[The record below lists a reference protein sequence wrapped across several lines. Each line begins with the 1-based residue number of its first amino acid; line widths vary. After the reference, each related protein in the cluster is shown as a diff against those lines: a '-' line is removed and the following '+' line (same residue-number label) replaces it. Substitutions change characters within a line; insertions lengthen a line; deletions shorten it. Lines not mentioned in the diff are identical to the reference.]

1 MLTWQRTKTIS
12 ALAVPVGIALGSTL
26 MMSLIDLAMVGTLGN
41 HAVAAVGLA
50 AFSHTLVLAFVTG
63 IAPAVHGMVARRR
76 GQGSKD
82 PLCLPLNAG
91 IVAALL
97 VGIPLS
103 IVCFIFTPFLFSL
116 ISSDPQVT
124 KIGVPFLR
132 TLYTAIV
139 AAGLHQAFKG
149 YWAGMER
156 PNVSMAIVLFMNVIN
171 CTGNYLL
178 IHGNFGAPKLGAT
191 GAAVAT
197 VTSLWIGVLINFFLV
212 WRSGRTQGFLTARPV
227 KPLISK
233 VFRMG
238 VPATMQEFFYSAG
251 YIAFFWIVGQIGTA
265 ELAASSVLV
274 RITLVLVLLA
284 MSVGSA
290 SATLV
295 SKSLGEGDPDA
306 AHQWG
311 WDAGKLGVILITLI
325 GVPLFLFP
333 EQTLSLFLTNARTIE
348 LAIIPLQMIAA
359 TTGLGSLIWIFA
371 YTLYTVGD
379 GKRVTLISFSAQW
392 LFFIPAAWLVG
403 PYLKYGLLQI
413 WLVQMAYGII
423 ATTLITSIWA
433 DGRWKKIR
441 I

>member
-1 MLTWQRTKTIS
+1 MISWERTKTIS
-12 ALAVPVGIALGSTL
+12 ALAIPVGIALGSTL

-41 HAVAAVGLA
+41 YAVAAVGLA
-50 AFSHTLVLAFVTG
+50 AFSHTLVLAFITG
-63 IAPAVHGMVARRR
+63 IAPAVQGMVARRR

-91 IVAALL
+91 LVAALL
-97 VGIPLS
+97 VGVPLS
-103 IVCFIFTPFLFSL
+103 ILCYAITPFLFSL
-116 ISSDPQVT
+116 ISSDPAVT

-132 TLYTAIV
+132 VLYTSIA
-139 AAGLHQAFKG
+139 AAGMHQAFKG

-156 PNVSMAIVLFMNVIN
+156 PKISMMIVLFMNVLN
-171 CTGNYLL
+171 CIGNLVL
-178 IHGNFGAPKLGAT
+178 IHGKLGAPKLGAT
-191 GAAVAT
+191 GAAAST
-197 VTSLWIGVLINFFLV
+197 VISLWIGVLINFVLV
-212 WRSGRTQGFLTARPV
+212 SKLARKDGFLTAGPVRPLLAKVV
-227 KPLISK
+227 K
-233 VFRMG
+233 MG

-265 ELAASSVLV
+265 ELAATSVLV

-295 SKSLGEGDPDA
+295 SKSLGEGDHEG

-311 WDAGKLGVILITLI
+311 WDAGKLGVIAITLI

-333 EQTLSLFLTNARTIE
+333 AQTLSIFLTNPKTIE
-348 LAIIPLQMIAA
+348 LAIIPLRMVAA

-379 GKRVTLISFSAQW
+379 GKRVTLVSFTAQW
-392 LFFIPAAWLVG
+392 LFFLPAAWFVG

-423 ATTLITSIWA
+423 ATFLITYLWA

>member
-1 MLTWQRTKTIS
+1 MITWDRTKTIA
-12 ALAVPVGIALGSTL
+12 ALAFPVGIALGSTL

-63 IAPAVHGMVARRR
+63 IAPAVQGMVARRR
-76 GQGSKD
+76 GQGSTD

-91 IVAALL
+91 MGAALL

-103 IVCFIFTPFLFSL
+103 ILCFIFTPWIFSL

-156 PNVSMAIVLFMNVIN
+156 PKISMMIVLFMNVLN
-171 CTGNYLL
+171 CIGNFVL
-178 IHGNFGAPKLGAT
+178 IHGKFGAPKLGAT
-191 GAAVAT
+191 GAAAST
-197 VTSLWIGVLINFFLV
+197 VISLWIGVVINFILV
-212 WRSGRTQGFLTARPV
+212 WKYGRKDGFLTAGPVRPLL
-227 KPLISK
+227 KK
-233 VFRMG
+233 VFKMG

-251 YIAFFWIVGQIGTA
+251 YIAFFWIVGQVGTA
-265 ELAASSVLV
+265 ELAAASVLV

-295 SKSLGEGDPDA
+295 SKSLGEGDHEG

-311 WDAGKLGVILITLI
+311 WDAGKLGVIAITLI

-333 EQTLSLFLTNARTIE
+333 EQTLSIFLTNPKTIE
-348 LAIIPLQMIAA
+348 LAIIPLRMVAA

-392 LFFIPAAWLVG
+392 LFFLPAAWFVG

-423 ATTLITSIWA
+423 ATSLITSIWA